1 MSGMSL
7 ISPYCATGLMI
18 VWILF
23 AVAVLFG
30 AVMAFVIVLSL
41 LKEKRKNEEAE
52 RKKRGNN
59 RRASF
64 SPIRLALR

>member
-1 MSGMSL
+1 V
-7 ISPYCATGLMI
+7 I

-23 AVAVLFG
+23 AISVLFG

-52 RKKRGNN
+52 REKE
-59 RRASF
+59 RRQ
-64 SPIRLALR
+64 